1 MRIATAK
8 EVIQSRTMQNS
19 DNVAV
24 IDIGSN
30 SIKLLVARRNIK
42 KGKIESLYS
51 KTLETRISSGIN
63 LDPPKISDSAM
74 SAGVQSVRELCG
86 QAFYYKPLEIRIV
99 ATSAVRDA
107 VNGSKFNKQI
117 KLATGLNVQVL
128 TGEQEAQAIGRG
140 LSCDPQ
146 IKTSEPFMQIDLGG
160 GSLECILFNYDSIV
174 QATSLALG
182 AVRITEHFISDPTQ
196 PLSIDIERSI
206 QNHVTKLVENEGLL
220 ETPSLG
226 SLIAT
231 GGAVTVTRGILAARD
246 KTAQEEYSPIISLL
260 QIRELKAE
268 LVSLPLSERIKIKS
282 LPAARADI
290 LPTALI
296 TIEQLM
302 NLLGHEQLIHSHY
315 NLRYGIALDILQAIK
330 YS

>member
-8 EVIQSRTMQNS
+8 EMIQSRTMQKS
-19 DNVAV
+19 VNVAI
-24 IDIGSN
+24 IDVGSN
-30 SIKLLVARRNIK
+30 SIKLLVVRKNIRN
-42 KGKIESLYS
+42 GNLESLYS
-51 KTLETRISSGIN
+51 KTLETRISSGISF
-63 LDPPKISDSAM
+63 DPPKISDSAM
-74 SAGVQSVRELCG
+74 SAGVQSVRELCD
-86 QAFYYKPLEIRIV
+86 QAVCYKPLEIRIV

-107 VNGSKFNKQI
+107 VNGSEFNRQI
-117 KLATGLNVQVL
+117 ELATGLNVQVL
-128 TGEQEAQAIGRG
+128 EGEQEARAIGRG

-146 IKTSEPFMQIDLGG
+146 IKTSEKFMQIDLGG
-160 GSLECILFNYDSIV
+160 GSLECILFNCDSIV

-196 PLSIDIERSI
+196 PLRREVEKSI
-206 QNHVTKLVENEGLL
+206 QNHVTKLIKNEGLL
-220 ETPSLG
+220 ETPYLG

-246 KTAQEEYSPIISLL
+246 NTALEEYSPMISLL

-268 LVSLPLSERIKIKS
+268 LISLPLSERVKIKS
-282 LPAARADI
+282 LPTARADI
-290 LPTALI
+290 LPAALI

-302 NLLGHEQLIHSHY
+302 HLMGHKQLIHSQY